1 MKILIATD
9 GSDYSTAAVEESCRM
24 IIRPESADVLIVS
37 AYENAYPL
45 SAEPFA
51 LSAEYYQQL
60 ENAVKEQTVGFVEA
74 AKTKIREAFPSK
86 TFPVTTEILRG
97 SPAQLIVERAVE
109 WGGRPDRRRLA
120 RPRVLGPSAR
130 LGFERCRASCT
141 MFSVGC
147 SKSGLITNCV
157 TSVLSR
163 SWRRLGSLLIWKSI
177 RNDFGSREDT
187 IKGSEAYFA
196 FFPITEI

>member
-24 IIRPESADVLIVS
+24 IIRPETADVLIVS

-86 TFPVTTEILRG
+86 NFPVTTEILRG
-97 SPAQLIVERAVE
+97 SPAQQIVERAIE
-109 WGGRPDRRRLA
+109 WGADLIVVGSHGRGFWGRL
-120 RPRVLGPSAR
+120 
-130 LGFERCRASCT
+130 
-141 MFSVGC
+141 
-147 SKSGLITNCV
+147 
-157 TSVLSR
+157 
-163 SWRRLGSLLIWKSI
+163 LGSVSNGVVHHAPCSVMVVRKP
-177 RNDFGSREDT
+177 NE
-187 IKGSEAYFA
+187 
-196 FFPITEI
+196 